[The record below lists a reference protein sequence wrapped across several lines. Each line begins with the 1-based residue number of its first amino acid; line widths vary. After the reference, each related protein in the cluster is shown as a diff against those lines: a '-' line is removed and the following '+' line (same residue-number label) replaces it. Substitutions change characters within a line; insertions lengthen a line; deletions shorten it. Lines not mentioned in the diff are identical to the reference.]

1 MTIFHQPTLNS
12 DIHKSTF
19 IHSGMFTI
27 SCMMQW
33 MQNFCSTPAPAHFL
47 KSMCLYLRTIQTL
60 QNCLFLIFIPV
71 NLVKM
76 EFLQGRLLM
85 KVKQN
90 VVSHLPLLLIN
101 FFSSEVPE
109 YRAGHWGVGSG
120 MALWKVLIQALT
132 SL

>member
-1 MTIFHQPTLNS
+1 MTIFHQPTLNP
-12 DIHKSTF
+12 DVHKSTF

-27 SCMMQW
+27 SCAMQW

-47 KSMCLYLRTIQTL
+47 KSTCLYPRMIWTL
-60 QNCLFLIFIPV
+60 QNCLFLIFVPV
-71 NLVKM
+71 NLAKM
-76 EFLQGRLLM
+76 EFLRGRLLM

-90 VVSHLPLLLIN
+90 VVLHLPLLLID

-109 YRAGHWGVGSG
+109 YRAGRRGVGSG